1 MTAFSANNRGVELLP
16 ICRRGSRRRFVGVRR
31 SVRLAALEFQLFVVR
46 IDRNYV
52 YVSGAI
58 GDKVEVIAVF
68 DARRPFREADYA
80 TLQAVLAVF
89 ARAAIITLWALLSR
103 YAYRSCPAHRRVQQI
118 IVGVYFCL
126 RHPQIFTRR
135 ERRRGVAP
143 TCGGAIRFDQRRRRG
158 GAVILGVFEVSMR
171 PRLPI
176 LARYADRCRPRPGLS
191 GRCVYRSLGHPP
203 YTDTSGRVTPSG
215 RNGVGRSRLCGL
227 RIAIFKYI
235 GCPVSRLSVVR
246 IPRPNRG
253 RGKCAP
259 NTFHLVA
266 FRHPF
271 VAICGIYSRGVIR
284 PWCRGIIVFRNIGNI
299 RNGARILGFRTR
311 EYVFYTFTIHTIRAV
326 E

>member
-1 MTAFSANNRGVELLP
+1 
-16 ICRRGSRRRFVGVRR
+16 
-31 SVRLAALEFQLFVVR
+31 
-46 IDRNYV
+46 
-52 YVSGAI
+52 
-58 GDKVEVIAVF
+58 
-68 DARRPFREADYA
+68 
-80 TLQAVLAVF
+80 
-89 ARAAIITLWALLSR
+89 
-103 YAYRSCPAHRRVQQI
+103 
-118 IVGVYFCL
+118 
-126 RHPQIFTRR
+126 
-135 ERRRGVAP
+135 
-143 TCGGAIRFDQRRRRG
+143 
-158 GAVILGVFEVSMR
+158 MR

-176 LARYADRCRPRPGLS
+176 LARYADRRRPRPGLS

-215 RNGVGRSRLCGL
+215 RNGVGGSRLCGL

-235 GCPVSRLSVVR
+235 GCPVPRLPVVR

-266 FRHPF
+266 LRHPF
-271 VAICGIYSRGVIR
+271 VAICGVYSRRVIR
-284 PWCRGIIVFRNIGNI
+284 PWSRGIIVFRNIGNI